1 MIVVDASMALRWV
14 LADEIGE
21 EAAAART
28 YVSERGGC
36 VPGNF
41 QSESAHGLLQAERR
55 KRISASDASAA
66 FTDIMELT
74 LTVELPN
81 PHVIVSSAREYGL
94 TCYDAAY
101 LALALQSGFS
111 IATADEHLRK
121 AARAENVLWNYS
133 GSERRA

>member
-1 MIVVDASMALRWV
+1 MIVIDASLALRWV
-14 LADEIGE
+14 LADEVGA
-21 EAAAART
+21 EAVAART

-41 QSESAHGLLQAERR
+41 QTEVAHGLLQAERR
-55 KRISASDASAA
+55 KRISESDASAA
-66 FTDIMELT
+66 LADILDLA

-94 TCYDAAY
+94 TGYDAAY
-101 LALALQSGFS
+101 LALALQSGTP

-121 AARAENVLWNYS
+121 AANSAKVLWNY
-133 GSERRA
+133 RQ

>member
-21 EAAAART
+21 EAVAART
-28 YVSERGGC
+28 YVSERGGF

-41 QSESAHGLLQAERR
+41 QTEVVNGLLQAERR

-66 FTDIMELT
+66 ITDIMELP

-94 TCYDAAY
+94 TGYDAAY
-101 LALALQSGFS
+101 LALALQSGFP
-111 IATADEHLRK
+111 IATADERLRK
-121 AARAENVLWNYS
+121 AARAAKVLWNY
-133 GSERRA
+133 RR